1 MKKLR
6 ELQLLFLLTCPE
18 RTIKI
23 EGNTENK
30 RDKKGDRMKKRN
42 LVFLTLILFFA
53 QSGTAEIASLSEIFH
68 LGKGIRDLDNDNL
81 GDKVVLN
88 IILPDTPNAYE
99 IAAAGDIAARANLES
114 LVVDFS
120 FVKKESEVKDI
131 LSLENPVLIGP
142 NLKWI
147 KKMKKTGRIDHPP
160 LEHGQGLVSLLSYKD
175 KRFVL
180 LTAGSE
186 KALLAT
192 GRAFFLRWPY
202 FWEIWGREQ
211 GATYFSL
218 EKDLVRF
225 LDKSGVKPEKITF
238 KSALYEFPE
247 VEHISQSLKK
257 LRFSSGE
264 IKDLTIEIHL
274 PDEQQKEQTLQAL
287 ESLRLQHLK
296 GQNTDILNYPG
307 CGQITFALHHKTD
320 VAEAHLLRMG
330 FPKRMLTPSHKTP
343 SRARISGKDFDLLEL
358 FSPKGFYSDSDND
371 RIMDT
376 IDTSLIIPSDSE
388 IPGAIPLA
396 SRLVLDTAGAS
407 FPLISL
413 DKEIEERK
421 SLKAP
426 ILIGQ
431 KNSLNEELIKKGKLK
446 IPALEESWGMAQI
459 VLQAFNKSNALAIA
473 AADKTGLEKILSY
486 MSKTFPYL
494 DEHTAGH
501 PRITDMTSDIEKFLK
516 GEKGSAEAYFNQ
528 KLRTVVEEARGREFE
543 SLAVELYLPQKNAR
557 FEEDT
562 RALFEEILLLD
573 NLEIKSFELKEEKI
587 IFEKEKEFPWEG
599 DEGLKLIQEY
609 IGKIQGTEFPVKIH
623 LGVSESPE
631 IRDRLKSQVQGLL
644 KQNNIPEFEVK
655 VSSAYKQGFFW
666 ILEEILPSLKEKNV
680 SRLVIRFEE
689 ERENLKELKRFY
701 SKPTRWLQEL
711 YPVDDVISEEID
723 LPLEKIEFEMKN
735 DKESIYE
742 VLAFDGKNKECFR
755 KSFSPRIRE
764 APFLRILPD
773 WGTVKLTTG
782 WLKIERGDETL
793 LDTSLKTDLERF
805 WDYFQDEILSSVYS
819 YVMKKT
825 GNEPTFD
832 KQPYFKRLL
841 AEMWFSEP
849 DYRLDMDEEIIS
861 SLEAMHDEIYFDTLD
876 FLRGITEVEIE
887 EKEALEDTSRYSAP
901 GNIFPLIHP
910 SSEGEKGK
918 VKFSF
923 EDWQARSPQVLVKW
937 KEKGREPTTK
947 KIVFPSIKAKTLR
960 VPTLIYNGKE
970 EKIENLFIE
979 IEFEKEADYMTLI
992 DLLDS
997 FRTLLKQEIVQPFSY
1012 PKLKTI
1018 TLSIKFK
1025 DLEKEESLSVFLK
1038 NQERQ
1043 KTPPVPA
1050 EDKPIVPTDRIIS
1063 HTMCMDIIER
1073 LNHLKSIHSYV
1084 AGQSYEDRKIP
1095 VLEIYHPLE
1104 QYTSLARLITCKPT
1118 IYLSARQHANEVSS
1132 TNYVL
1137 KFAELVAKNPSYQD
1151 FAKKMNIVIHP
1162 MENPDG
1168 TELAYELQKLTPFHS
1183 LHAGRYSSLGMDV
1196 GYQVNVPRP
1205 LLPEAKVRKYLY
1217 DRWLPDIYLN
1227 LHGYPSHEWVQQ
1239 FSNYS
1244 PYLFRDYWIP
1254 RGWFAYFSGLSLS
1267 IYEKWK
1273 EAGEELMEFI
1283 TKEIQANEH
1292 FHASNQKFYDRY
1304 FRWASRWQP
1313 HMDTLELHDGV
1324 NLYAKRRSSRES
1336 RLSSRRQITFV
1347 EQTPELMDETA
1358 RGDWLDF
1365 LCEQGLT
1372 YLRAHAKYLSQ
1383 VKFEILRL
1391 EEESQDRVQIRFIRG
1406 RPGKI
1411 KK

>member
-1 MKKLR
+1 MRKKS
-6 ELQLLFLLTCPE
+6 LF
-18 RTIKI
+18 
-23 EGNTENK
+23 
-30 RDKKGDRMKKRN
+30 
-42 LVFLTLILFFA
+42 FLTLILFLTH
-53 QSGTAEIASLSEIFH
+53 SGTAEIASLSEIFN
-68 LGKGIRDLDNDNL
+68 LGKGIRDLDKDNL

-88 IILPDTPNAYE
+88 IILPDTPSAYE

-120 FVKKESEVKDI
+120 LVKKESEVKDM

-147 KKMKKTGRIDHPP
+147 QKMKKAGRIAYPS
-160 LEHGQGLVSLLSYKD
+160 LEHSQGLVSLLPYKG
-175 KRFVL
+175 RLFVV

-202 FWEIWGREQ
+202 LWEIWGREQ

-218 EKDLVRF
+218 EKDLSRF
-225 LDKSGVKPEKITF
+225 LDKTGVKPDKIIL

-247 VEHISQSLKK
+247 TEHVPQPLKK

-264 IKDLTIEIHL
+264 IKDLTVEVHL
-274 PDEQQKEQTLQAL
+274 PDKQQKENTLQAL
-287 ESLRLQHLK
+287 ESLRLRHRK
-296 GQNTDILNYPG
+296 GQDTGILTYPG
-307 CGQITFALHHKTD
+307 CGQITFTLHHKDD
-320 VAEAHLLRMG
+320 VSEAHILRMG

-343 SRARISGKDFDLLEL
+343 SRDRISGKNFDLLEL
-358 FSPKGFYSDSDND
+358 FSSKGFYSDTDND

-376 IDTSLIIPSDSE
+376 IDTSLIIPRDSD
-388 IPGAIPLA
+388 ILGTIAFA
-396 SRLVLDTAGAS
+396 SRLVLETAGAS
-407 FPLISL
+407 FPLIYL
-413 DKEIEERK
+413 DKEIKEKK

-446 IPALEESWGMAQI
+446 MPDLEKSWGTAKI
-459 VLQAFNKSNALAIA
+459 VPQAFNQSNALVIA
-473 AADKTGLEKILSY
+473 AADKIGLNKTLLYLSR
-486 MSKTFPYL
+486 TFPYL
-494 DEHTAGH
+494 DEHSAGH
-501 PRITDMTSDIEKFLK
+501 PRISDVSSDIEKFLK
-516 GEKGSAEAYFNQ
+516 GEKGSAEAYFKQ
-528 KLRTVVEEARGREFE
+528 RLKTVAEETRGRELE
-543 SLAVELYLPQKNAR
+543 SFAVELYLPQKNTP

-562 RALFEEILLLD
+562 WRLFEETLDTD
-573 NLEIKSFELKEEKI
+573 NLEIKSFELKAGKK

-599 DEGLKLIQEY
+599 DEGLKLIQEC
-609 IGKIQGTEFPVKIH
+609 IGKIQGSDLPVRIH

-631 IRDRLKSQVQGLL
+631 IRNRLKSQVQGLL
-644 KQNNIPEFEVK
+644 KENNIPQFEIK
-655 VSSAYKQGFFW
+655 ISSAYKQGFFW
-666 ILEEILPSLKEKNV
+666 LLEEILPSLKEKDV
-680 SRLVIRFEE
+680 DRLVIRFEE

-701 SKPTRWLQEL
+701 AEPSRWLQEL
-711 YPVDDVISEEID
+711 YPVDDIISQEIN

-735 DKESIYE
+735 DEEPIYE
-742 VLAFDGKNKECFR
+742 VLAFDDKNKECLR

-764 APFLRILPD
+764 APFLRILPE

-782 WLKIERGDETL
+782 WLKIERGDEIL
-793 LDTSLKTDLERF
+793 LETSIKTDLERF
-805 WDYFQDEILSSVYS
+805 WDYFQDEILPSVYS
-819 YVMKKT
+819 HVMKKT
-825 GNEPTFD
+825 GTEPTFA

-849 DYRLDMDEEIIS
+849 DYRLGMDEEIIS
-861 SLEAMHDEIYFDTLD
+861 SLEAMHDEFYFDTLD
-876 FLRGITEVEIE
+876 FLRGITDVEIE

-910 SSEGEKGK
+910 SSEGGKGK

-923 EDWQARSPQVLVKW
+923 EDWQARSPQVVVKW
-937 KEKGREPTTK
+937 KEKGRDPFTK

-960 VPTLIYNGKE
+960 IPELIYNGKE
-970 EKIENLFIE
+970 ERIENLFIAV
-979 IEFEKEADYMTLI
+979 EFEKEAEYMTLI
-992 DLLDS
+992 DILDS
-997 FRTLLKQEIVQPFSY
+997 FRVLLEQGIVQPFSY

-1018 TLSIKFK
+1018 ILRIKFK
-1025 DLEKEESLSVFLK
+1025 ELEKEESLSVLIK
-1038 NQERQ
+1038 KQGRKKEPLS
-1043 KTPPVPA
+1043 PP
-1050 EDKPIVPTDRIIS
+1050 EDEAIVPTDRIIS
-1063 HTMCMDIIER
+1063 HTMCLDLVER
-1073 LNHLKSIHSYV
+1073 LSRLKSIQSYV
-1084 AGQSYEDRKIP
+1084 AGRSYEDRKIP
-1095 VLEIYHPLE
+1095 VLEIYSPLE
-1104 QYTSLARLITCKPT
+1104 QYTSLARLVTSKPT

-1196 GYQVNVPRP
+1196 GYQVNVPKP
-1205 LLPEAKVRKYLY
+1205 LLPEAKVRKHLY

-1227 LHGYPSHEWVQQ
+1227 LHGYPSHEWVQP

-1254 RGWFAYFSGLSLS
+1254 RGWFAYFRSLSLP

-1273 EAGEELMEFI
+1273 KAGEELMKFI
-1283 TKEIQANEH
+1283 TEEIQANER
-1292 FHASNQKFYDRY
+1292 FQASNKKFYNRY

-1313 HMDTLELHDGV
+1313 HMDYLELQDGV

-1347 EQTPELMDETA
+1347 EETPELMDETA
-1358 RGDWLDF
+1358 HGDWLDF

-1383 VKFEILRL
+1383 AQFEIIRL
-1391 EEESQDRVQIRFIRG
+1391 EEEGQDRVQIRFIRS

>member
-1 MKKLR
+1 MRKKS
-6 ELQLLFLLTCPE
+6 LF
-18 RTIKI
+18 
-23 EGNTENK
+23 
-30 RDKKGDRMKKRN
+30 
-42 LVFLTLILFFA
+42 FLILILFLT
-53 QSGTAEIASLSEIFH
+53 QCVSAEITSLSEIFH
-68 LGKGIRDLDNDNL
+68 LGKSIRDQDKDNL
-81 GDKVVLN
+81 GDKVILN

-120 FVKKESEVKDI
+120 LVKKESEVKDI
-131 LSLENPVLIGP
+131 LNLENPVLIGP

-147 KKMKKTGRIDHPP
+147 KKMKKAGKLDYPS
-160 LEHGQGLVSLLSYKD
+160 LEPSQGLVSLLSYKD
-175 KRFVL
+175 KHFLV

-192 GRAFFLRWPY
+192 GRSFFLRWPY
-202 FWEIWGREQ
+202 FWDIWGREQ

-218 EKDLVRF
+218 EKDLLRL
-225 LDKSGVKPEKITF
+225 LDKTGVKPEKIIF
-238 KSALYEFPE
+238 KSALYDFPE
-247 VEHISQSLKK
+247 VEHVPQPLKK
-257 LRFSSGE
+257 LRFNSGE
-264 IKDLTIEIHL
+264 IKDLTVEIHFS
-274 PDEQQKEQTLQAL
+274 DKQQKEKTLQAL
-287 ESLRLQHLK
+287 ESLHLRHLK
-296 GQNTDILNYPG
+296 GQNTDILTYPG
-307 CGQITFALHHKTD
+307 CRQITFTLHHKD
-320 VAEAHLLRMG
+320 EMSEVHLLRMG

-343 SRARISGKDFDLLEL
+343 SRVRISGKDFDLLEL
-358 FSPKGFYSDSDND
+358 FSSKGFYSDSDND

-376 IDTSLIIPSDSE
+376 IDTSLILPHDIE
-388 IPGAIPLA
+388 ILGAIPFA
-396 SRLVLDTAGAS
+396 SRLVLDTAGAA
-407 FPLISL
+407 FPLTYL

-446 IPALEESWGMAQI
+446 MPDLEESWGMAKI
-459 VLQAFNKSNALAIA
+459 VFQAFNKSNALAIA
-473 AADKTGLEKILSY
+473 ADDKAGLNKTLSY
-486 MSKTFPYL
+486 LSLVFPYL
-494 DEHTAGH
+494 DEYSAGH
-501 PRITDMTSDIEKFLK
+501 PRITDVSSDIEKFFK
-516 GEKGSAEAYFNQ
+516 GEKGSAEAYFIQ
-528 KLRTVVEEARGREFE
+528 KLKTVVEEIRGREFE
-543 SLAVELYLPQKNAR
+543 SFTVELYLPQKNSA
-557 FEEDT
+557 FEENT
-562 RALFEEILLLD
+562 RKLFEEVLHTG
-573 NLEIKSFELKEEKI
+573 NLEIKSFELKEGKT

-599 DEGLKLIQEY
+599 DEGLNLIQEC
-609 IGKIQGTEFPVKIH
+609 IGKIQGSELPVKIN

-631 IRDRLKSQVQGLL
+631 IRNRLKNQVQGLL
-644 KQNNIPEFEVK
+644 KQNNIHEFEVK

-666 ILEEILPSLKEKNV
+666 ILEEILPSLREKEV
-680 SRLVIRFEE
+680 SRLIIRFKE

-701 SKPTRWLQEL
+701 AEPSRWLQEL
-711 YPVDDVISEEID
+711 YPVDDVLSQEIN
-723 LPLEKIEFEMKN
+723 LPLERIEFEMKN
-735 DKESIYE
+735 DAEPIYE
-742 VLAFDGKNKECFR
+742 VLAFNEKNKESFR

-764 APFLRILPD
+764 AQFLRVLPE

-782 WLKIERGDETL
+782 WLKIERGEEIL
-793 LDTSLKTDLERF
+793 VDTSIKTDLERF
-805 WDYFQDEILSSVYS
+805 WDYFQDEILPSVYS

-825 GNEPTFD
+825 GNEPTFA

-849 DYRLDMDEEIIS
+849 DYRLGTDEEIIS

-910 SSEGEKGK
+910 SSEGGKGK
-918 VKFSF
+918 VKFTF
-923 EDWQARSPQVLVKW
+923 EDWQARSPQVVVKW
-937 KEKGREPTTK
+937 EEKGRDPYTK
-947 KIVFPSIKAKTLR
+947 KIAFPSIKTKTLR

-970 EKIENLFIE
+970 ERIENLFIDV
-979 IEFEKEADYMTLI
+979 EFDKEAEYMILI

-997 FRTLLKQEIVQPFSY
+997 FRGLLRQEIVQPFSY

-1018 TLSIKFK
+1018 TLRIKFK
-1025 DLEKEESLSVFLK
+1025 ELEKEESLSVLIK
-1038 NQERQ
+1038 NQGRKKESLS
-1043 KTPPVPA
+1043 PP
-1050 EDKPIVPTDRIIS
+1050 EDKDIVPTDKIIS
-1063 HTMCMDIIER
+1063 HTMCLDLVER
-1073 LNHLKSIHSYV
+1073 LRRLKSIHSYV
-1084 AGQSYEDRKIP
+1084 AGRSYENREIP
-1095 VLEIYHPLE
+1095 VLEIYSPLE

-1196 GYQVNVPRP
+1196 GYQVNAPRP

-1217 DRWLPDIYLN
+1217 DKWLPDIYLN

-1254 RGWFAYFSGLSLS
+1254 RGWFAYFRSLSLP

-1273 EAGEELMEFI
+1273 EAGEELMKFI
-1283 TKEIQANEH
+1283 TEEIQTNER

-1304 FRWASRWQP
+1304 YRWASRWQP
-1313 HMDTLELHDGV
+1313 HMDYLELHEGV

-1347 EQTPELMDETA
+1347 EETPELMDETA

-1365 LCEQGLT
+1365 LCEQGLS

-1383 VKFEILRL
+1383 AQFEILRL
-1391 EEESQDRVQIRFIRG
+1391 EEEGQDRVQIRFIRG

>member
-1 MKKLR
+1 MR
-6 ELQLLFLLTCPE
+6 
-18 RTIKI
+18 
-23 EGNTENK
+23 
-30 RDKKGDRMKKRN
+30 KRN
-42 LVFLTLILFFA
+42 LAFLILTLFLT
-53 QSGTAEIASLSEIFH
+53 QSGTAEIASLSEIFY
-68 LGKGIRDLDNDNL
+68 LGKGIRDMDNDNL

-99 IAAAGDIAARANLES
+99 IAAAGDIAARASLES

-120 FVKKESEVKDI
+120 LVKKESDVEDM
-131 LSLENPVLIGP
+131 LNLENPVLIGP
-142 NLKWI
+142 HLKWI
-147 KKMKKTGRIDHPP
+147 KKIKKAGRISHPS
-160 LEHGQGLVSLLSYKD
+160 LEPSQGIVSLVSYKD
-175 KRFVL
+175 KHFVVL
-180 LTAGSE
+180 NAGSE
-186 KALLAT
+186 KVLLAT

-202 FWEIWGREQ
+202 LWEIWGREQ

-218 EKDLVRF
+218 EKDLIRF
-225 LDKSGVKPEKITF
+225 LNKNGVKPERITF

-247 VEHISQSLKK
+247 VEHIPQPLKR
-257 LRFSSGE
+257 LRFNSGE
-264 IKDLTIEIHL
+264 IKNLTVEIHL
-274 PDEQQKEQTLQAL
+274 PDKQEKEKTLQTF
-287 ESLRLQHLK
+287 ESLRHQHLK
-296 GQNTDILNYPG
+296 GQNTDILTYPG
-307 CGQITFALHHKTD
+307 CGQITFMLHHKDD
-320 VAEAHLLRMG
+320 VSEAQLHRMG

-343 SRARISGKDFDLLEL
+343 SRSRISGKNFDLLEL
-358 FSPKGFYSDSDND
+358 FSSKGFYSDSDND

-376 IDTSLIIPSDSE
+376 IDTSLIIPQDSD
-388 IPGAIPLA
+388 ILGAISFA

-407 FPLISL
+407 FPLIYL

-446 IPALEESWGMAQI
+446 IPDLEESWGMAKI
-459 VLQAFNKSNALAIA
+459 VPQAFNKSNALAIA
-473 AADKTGLEKILSY
+473 AADKTGINKILSY
-486 MSKTFPYL
+486 LSRFFPYL
-494 DEHTAGH
+494 DEHSAGH
-501 PRITDMTSDIEKFLK
+501 PRINDVSSDLEKFLK
-516 GEKGSAEAYFNQ
+516 GEKGGAEAFFSQ
-528 KLRTVVEEARGREFE
+528 KLKTIAEEIRGREFE
-543 SLAVELYLPQKNAR
+543 SFTVELYLPQKNIP

-562 RALFEEILLLD
+562 RKAFEEVLHSD
-573 NLEIKSFELKEEKI
+573 NLEIKSFELKEGKT

-599 DEGLKLIQEY
+599 DEGLKLIQEC
-609 IGKIQGTEFPVKIH
+609 IGKIQGSELPLKIH

-631 IRDRLKSQVQGLL
+631 IRERLKSQIQGLL
-644 KQNNIPEFEVK
+644 KQNNLPESEVK

-666 ILEEILPSLKEKNV
+666 LLEDILPSLKEKDA
-680 SRLVIRFEE
+680 SRLIIRFKEE
-689 ERENLKELKRFY
+689 KENLKELKRFY
-701 SKPTRWLQEL
+701 AEPSRWLQEL
-711 YPVDDVISEEID
+711 YPVDDVISQEIN

-735 DKESIYE
+735 DEGPIYE
-742 VLAFDGKNKECFR
+742 VLAFDEKDKECFR

-764 APFLRILPD
+764 APFLKVLPE

-782 WLKIERGDETL
+782 WLKIERGGEIV
-793 LDTSLKTDLERF
+793 LDALLKTDLERF
-805 WDYFQDEILSSVYS
+805 WGYFQDEILPSVYS

-825 GNEPTFD
+825 GNEPTFI
-832 KQPYFKRLL
+832 KQPYFKRLQ

-849 DYRLDMDEEIIS
+849 DYRLGTDEEIIS

-887 EKEALEDTSRYSAP
+887 EKEVLEDTSRYSAP

-910 SSEGEKGK
+910 SLEGGKGK
-918 VKFSF
+918 AKFIF
-923 EDWQARSPQVLVKW
+923 EDWQARSPQVVVKW
-937 KEKGREPTTK
+937 KEKNREPATK
-947 KIVFPSIKAKTLR
+947 KIAFPSIKAKTLR
-960 VPTLIYNGKE
+960 VPTFIYNGKE
-970 EKIENLFIE
+970 ERIENLFME
-979 IEFEKEADYMTLI
+979 IEFEKEAEYMTLI

-997 FRTLLKQEIVQPFSY
+997 FRGLLKKEIVQAFSY
-1012 PKLKTI
+1012 PKLKAI
-1018 TLSIKFK
+1018 TLRIKFK
-1025 DLEKEESLSVFLK
+1025 ELEKEESLSVFIK
-1038 NQERQ
+1038 NQGREKRPLL
-1043 KTPPVPA
+1043 PP
-1050 EDKPIVPTDRIIS
+1050 EDKDIVPTDRIIS
-1063 HTMCMDIIER
+1063 HTMCMDIVER
-1073 LNHLKSIHSYV
+1073 LSRLKPIHSYV
-1084 AGQSYEDRKIP
+1084 AGQSYEGRKIP
-1095 VLEIYHPLE
+1095 VLEIYSPRE

-1168 TELAYELQKLTPFHS
+1168 TELAYALQKLTPFHS

-1196 GYQVNVPRP
+1196 GYQVNAPKP

-1254 RGWFAYFSGLSLS
+1254 RGWFAYFRSLSLS
-1267 IYEKWK
+1267 VYEKWK
-1273 EAGEELMEFI
+1273 KAGEELMKFI
-1283 TKEIQANEH
+1283 TEEIQANEG

-1313 HMDTLELHDGV
+1313 HMDILELHDNV

-1336 RLSSRRQITFV
+1336 RLSPRRQITFA
-1347 EQTPELMDETA
+1347 EETPELMDETA
-1358 RGDWLDF
+1358 HGDWLDF

-1383 VKFEILRL
+1383 AQFEIIRI
-1391 EEESQDRVQIRFIRG
+1391 EEEGQDRVQIRFIRG

>member
-1 MKKLR
+1 MEENLKG
-6 ELQLLFLLTCPE
+6 ELM
-18 RTIKI
+18 R
-23 EGNTENK
+23 
-30 RDKKGDRMKKRN
+30 KRN
-42 LVFLTLILFFA
+42 LVFVILILFLT
-53 QSGTAEIASLSEIFH
+53 QSGTAEIASLSDIFH
-68 LGKGIRDLDNDNL
+68 LGKGIRDLDKDNF

-99 IAAAGDIAARANLES
+99 IAVAGDIAARANLES

-120 FVKKESEVKDI
+120 LVKKESEVKDI
-131 LSLENPVLIGP
+131 LNLENPVLIGA

-147 KKMKKTGRIDHPP
+147 KKMKKDGRIGLPT
-160 LEHGQGLVSLLSYKD
+160 LEHSQGLVSLFSYKD
-175 KRFVL
+175 KRFVI

-202 FWEIWGREQ
+202 LWEIWGREQ

-218 EKDLVRF
+218 EKDLDRF
-225 LDKSGVKPEKITF
+225 LDKTGVKPEKIIFT
-238 KSALYEFPE
+238 SALYEFPE
-247 VEHISQSLKK
+247 VENVPLSLKR

-264 IKDLTIEIHL
+264 IKDLTVEVHL
-274 PDEQQKEQTLQAL
+274 PDKQQKEKILHAL
-287 ESLRLQHLK
+287 ESLRLRHLK
-296 GQNTDILNYPG
+296 GQNTDILTYPG
-307 CGQITFALHHKTD
+307 CGQITFTLNHKGD
-320 VAEAHLLRMG
+320 ISEARLLRMG

-343 SRARISGKDFDLLEL
+343 SRVRISGKDFDLLEL
-358 FSPKGFYSDSDND
+358 FSSKGFYSDSDND
-371 RIMDT
+371 RILDT
-376 IDTSLIIPSDSE
+376 IDTSLIIPHNSDILGT
-388 IPGAIPLA
+388 IPFA

-407 FPLISL
+407 FPLIYL

-426 ILIGQ
+426 VLIGQ

-446 IPALEESWGMAQI
+446 MPDLEESWGMVKI
-459 VLQAFNKSNALAIA
+459 VPQAFNKSNALAIA
-473 AADKTGLEKILSY
+473 AADKTGLEKTLSY
-486 MSKTFPYL
+486 LSRIFPYL

-501 PRITDMTSDIEKFLK
+501 PRITDVPSDIEKFLK

-528 KLRTVVEEARGREFE
+528 KLKEVAEDARGREFE
-543 SLAVELYLPQKNAR
+543 SFTVELYLPQKNSP

-562 RALFEEILLLD
+562 RRLFEEALHTD
-573 NLEIKSFELKEEKI
+573 NLEIKSFELKGEKI
-587 IFEKEKEFPWEG
+587 IFEKEQEFPWEG
-599 DEGLKLIQEY
+599 DEGLKLIQECV
-609 IGKIQGTEFPVKIH
+609 GKTQGSELPVKIH

-631 IRDRLKSQVQGLL
+631 VRKRLKSQVQGLL

-666 ILEEILPSLKEKNV
+666 LLEEILPSLKEKEV
-680 SRLVIRFEE
+680 GRLVIRFKE

-701 SKPTRWLQEL
+701 AEPSRWLQEL
-711 YPVDDVISEEID
+711 YPVDDIISQEIN
-723 LPLEKIEFEMKN
+723 LPLERIEFEMKK
-735 DKESIYE
+735 DQEAVYE
-742 VLAFDGKNKECFR
+742 VLAFDEKDNEWLR
-755 KSFSPRIRE
+755 KTFSPRMRE
-764 APFLRILPD
+764 APFLRVLPE

-782 WLKIERGDETL
+782 WLKIERGDEIF
-793 LDTSLKTDLERF
+793 LDTSIKTDLERF
-805 WDYFQDEILSSVYS
+805 WDYFQEEILPSVYS

-825 GNEPTFD
+825 GNEPTFA

-849 DYRLDMDEEIIS
+849 DYRLGTDEEIIS

-887 EKEALEDTSRYSAP
+887 EKEALEDTTRYSAP

-910 SSEGEKGK
+910 SSEGGKGK
-918 VKFSF
+918 VKFTF
-923 EDWQARSPQVLVKW
+923 EDWQARSAQVIVKW
-937 KEKGREPTTK
+937 KENGREPTTK
-947 KIVFPSIKAKTLR
+947 KIAFPSIKEKSLR
-960 VPTLIYNGKE
+960 VPAFIYNGKE
-970 EKIENLFIE
+970 ERIENLFIDV
-979 IEFEKEADYMTLI
+979 EFEKESEYMTLI
-992 DLLDS
+992 DLIDS
-997 FRTLLKQEIVQPFSY
+997 FRGLLKKQVVQPFSY

-1018 TLSIKFK
+1018 TLRIKFK
-1025 DLEKEESLSVFLK
+1025 ELEKEESLSVFIK
-1038 NQERQ
+1038 NQER
-1043 KTPPVPA
+1043 KKGPLIPP
-1050 EDKPIVPTDRIIS
+1050 EDKAIVPTDRIIS
-1063 HTMCMDIIER
+1063 HSMCLDIVER
-1073 LNHLKSIHSYV
+1073 LSRLKSIHSYV
-1084 AGQSYEDRKIP
+1084 AGRSYEDRKIP
-1095 VLEIYHPLE
+1095 VLEIYSPLE
-1104 QYTSLARLITCKPT
+1104 KYTSLARLITYKPT

-1137 KFAELVAKNPSYQD
+1137 KFAERVATDPTYQD
-1151 FAKKMNIVIHP
+1151 FVKRMNIVIHP

-1196 GYQVNVPRP
+1196 GYQVNASKP
-1205 LLPEAKVRKYLY
+1205 LLPEAKVRKSLY

-1254 RGWFAYFSGLSLS
+1254 RGWFAYFRSLSLPV
-1267 IYEKWK
+1267 YEKWK
-1273 EAGEELMEFI
+1273 EAGEELMKFI
-1283 TKEIQANEH
+1283 TEEIQANER
-1292 FHASNQKFYDRY
+1292 FHASNKIFYERY

-1313 HMDTLELHDGV
+1313 HMDYLELHDGV
-1324 NLYAKRRSSRES
+1324 NLYAKRRSARES
-1336 RLSSRRQITFV
+1336 RLSSRSQITFV
-1347 EQTPELMDETA
+1347 EETPELMDETA

-1383 VKFEILRL
+1383 AQFEILRL
-1391 EEESQDRVQIRFIRG
+1391 EEEGQDRVQIRFIRG

-1411 KK
+1411 K